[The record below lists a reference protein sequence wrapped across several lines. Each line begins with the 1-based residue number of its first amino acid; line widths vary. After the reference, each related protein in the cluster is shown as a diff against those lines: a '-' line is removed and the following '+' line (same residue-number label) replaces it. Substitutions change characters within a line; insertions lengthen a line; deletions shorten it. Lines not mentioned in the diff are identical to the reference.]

1 MKKLIYLSTI
11 FIFTAKIAI
20 AHRIDVFCYVE
31 NNNVKCLSKFS
42 TGDPVVSGRYK
53 VYVKDKLII
62 QGKGDKKGNFVF
74 HIPENLIK
82 KPEDI
87 KVVCE
92 ASMGHKNFWIVKK
105 DEYSSNIEEDDN
117 TFDETDTGDE
127 VISSKYETSSCDY
140 KKMEKMF
147 KIILSKELV
156 PIKRDIAELKE
167 PKIDFRD
174 ILGGIG
180 YIFGIM
186 GIILYFKSR
195 D

>member
-1 MKKLIYLSTI
+1 
-11 FIFTAKIAI
+11 
-20 AHRIDVFCYVE
+20 
-31 NNNVKCLSKFS
+31 
-42 TGDPVVSGRYK
+42 
-53 VYVKDKLII
+53 
-62 QGKGDKKGNFVF
+62 
-74 HIPENLIK
+74 
-82 KPEDI
+82 
-87 KVVCE
+87 
-92 ASMGHKNFWIVKK
+92 
-105 DEYSSNIEEDDN
+105 
-117 TFDETDTGDE
+117 
-127 VISSKYETSSCDY
+127 
-140 KKMEKMF
+140 MF